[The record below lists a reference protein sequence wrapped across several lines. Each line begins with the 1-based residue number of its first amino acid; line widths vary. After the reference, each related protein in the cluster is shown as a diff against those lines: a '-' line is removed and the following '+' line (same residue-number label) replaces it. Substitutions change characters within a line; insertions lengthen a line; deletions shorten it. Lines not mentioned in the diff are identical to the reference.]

1 MPARDCRQITF
12 LITWKKAAASRSL
25 TVLLAGF
32 LALLAYV
39 WIKDSYITCLR
50 FFLFLFPYIFLFLS
64 QDMFRDEIDSGALEN
79 VLFLNGRFRSYL
91 LTKNLVLA
99 SIALA
104 GSAALFL
111 MLAVYGVGTGS
122 FSALSL
128 VQFGLGVLVGVYYLL
143 AGGLLSFFFKG
154 GSNVL
159 LLILGQVF
167 LVIGLFLSATQRT
180 GLIDLLTADALPN
193 AAAKLEFFLLAAPFP
208 NILINRRSAVFILG
222 LAVLGGLWFG
232 LQRLKVRSLEILKR

>member
-1 MPARDCRQITF
+1 MPARDCRQIAF

-25 TVLLAGF
+25 AVLFAGF

-39 WIKDSYITCLR
+39 WVKDSYITCLR

-64 QDMFRDEIDSGALEN
+64 QDMFRDEVDGGALEN
-79 VLFLNGRFRSYL
+79 VLFLAGRFRSYL
-91 LTKNLVLA
+91 LNKNLVLA
-99 SIALA
+99 AIALA

-111 MLAVYGVGTGS
+111 LLTVYGISVRA

-128 VQFGLGVLVGVYYLL
+128 VQFVIGVLVGIYYLV
-143 AGGLLSFFFKG
+143 AGGLLSFFLKG

-159 LLILGQVF
+159 LIILGQVF

-180 GLIDLLTADALPN
+180 GLIGLLTADALPDS
-193 AAAKLEFFLLAAPFP
+193 AAKLKFFLLAAFLP
-208 NILINRRSAVFILG
+208 NVIIVRRSAAFILG
-222 LAVLGGLWFG
+222 LAALSALWFG
-232 LQRLKVRSLEILKR
+232 LQRLKVRSVELLKR